1 MVERNLHMRFLVIDD
16 EPLILSGL
24 VDALH
29 GARPEAEILSFQWP
43 EDVLEAAKKQPADVA
58 FLDIQIG
65 GMTGLQL
72 AVELKKIR
80 PDIRII
86 FVTGYSQ
93 YAVDAFAIHA
103 TGYLLKP
110 VEKEDV
116 ERELTFIYGA
126 PRLKSRIQVR
136 TFGGFDL
143 YVDGQPVRF
152 GRTKAKE
159 LLAYLV
165 DRRGMSVTT
174 GEVCAALFEDAG
186 NTSSVKSYFRTIYQE
201 LVKVLREVGVEE
213 ILRKEWNSYAVV
225 PETFDCDFYRFLE
238 GDPAA
243 VNQYQDDYLPAYSWA
258 EIRNAEI
265 CFQIP

>member
-1 MVERNLHMRFLVIDD
+1 MRFLAVDD

-24 VDALH
+24 VSALH
-29 GARPEAEILSFQWP
+29 EARPEAEILSFQWP
-43 EDVLEAAKKQPADVA
+43 DEALEAVKERPADVA
-58 FLDIQIG
+58 FLDIQMG

-72 AVELKKIR
+72 AARLKKIK
-80 PDIRII
+80 PDIHII

-126 PRLKSRIQVR
+126 PKTKGRIR
-136 TFGGFDL
+136 IKTFGGFDL
-143 YVDGQPVRF
+143 YVDGRLVRF
-152 GRTKAKE
+152 ERTKAKE

-165 DRRGMSVTT
+165 DRRGSSATT
-174 GEVCAALFEDAG
+174 GEICAALFEDAG
-186 NTSSVKSYFRTIYQE
+186 NTMSGRSYFRTLLHE
-201 LVKVLREVGVEE
+201 LNKILRKACAEE
-213 ILRKEWNSYAVV
+213 ILRKDWNSYAIV

-243 VNQYQDDYLPAYSWA
+243 INQYQNDYLPTYSWA
-258 EIRNAEI
+258 EIRNAELG
-265 CFQIP
+265 FRN